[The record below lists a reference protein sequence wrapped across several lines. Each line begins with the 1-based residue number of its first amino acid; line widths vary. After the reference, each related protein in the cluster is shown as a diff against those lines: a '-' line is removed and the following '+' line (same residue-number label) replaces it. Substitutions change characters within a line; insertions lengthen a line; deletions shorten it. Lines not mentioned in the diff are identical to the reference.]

1 MFNFFI
7 DRPVFSTVISLI
19 ITLAG
24 ALAGFS
30 LPISQYPQI
39 VPPQVQ
45 VATTFAGANA
55 DVVVQSVA
63 APIEQQINGAK
74 NMLYMDSKSAN
85 DGSYNLIITFDV
97 GTNQDLAAVDVQNRL
112 AVAQSSLPADVIRQ
126 GVIVRKQS
134 TDFLEVIALT
144 SPQRRFDTT
153 FLSNY
158 ALLNLQDALGRI
170 PGVGLVRIF
179 GARDF
184 SMRIW
189 VDPDKMAR
197 LGVTATDIQRVVQ
210 EQNVVA
216 PAGRIGVPPVPAGQQ
231 MQYSVTVK
239 GRLTEP
245 AQYENMILRGATGGQ
260 LVRLR
265 DVARVE
271 LGGADYSINVQEN
284 GVPGVF
290 VGIFLQPDANALD
303 VAKQVTQ
310 TMTALA
316 QRFPEGMVWS
326 VPYSTTPFVTESL
339 REVVKTLGVAFLLV
353 MFVVFLFLQTWRA
366 TLIPMLAVPVSLVGT
381 FAAFSALGF
390 SINTLTLFGLAL
402 AIGTVVDDAI
412 VVVEAVQH
420 RLDEEHVSPAQA
432 AKEAMADVGAPVVA
446 IALSLIAVFIP
457 VAFVGGLTGQ
467 LYKQFALTLA
477 TSVALSAIVALTLTP
492 ALCAL
497 LLRPAAHTD
506 HPGLLGRFF
515 EQFNRMFES
524 FRRGYTDSV
533 VKLARHAALVALTFL
548 VLLGVLYGLVKT
560 RPTGLVP
567 DEDQG
572 YMFAVLQLPPGASLE
587 RTNAAVN
594 DVNRIAHEIPGIDGV
609 ASLVGFNLLTGL
621 TTSYNSTTFIRF
633 KPWSE
638 RDKEGQS
645 GPEILRSLGARLN
658 REIKDAN
665 ALVLNP
671 PPIRGLSTTGGFEF
685 ILQDSG
691 GGDAKAFAQTL
702 QQLLAEARKRPEF
715 GFIFANYDDRT
726 PQIEYEVDRDKV
738 KSSGLS
744 LSDVFFTLQMFMGS
758 YYVNDF
764 NLFGRTFRVQ
774 AQAEGYA
781 RAEPE
786 DINRYYVRNANGDMI
801 PLGSVLTQR
810 SISGPEYLER
820 YNLYRAATI
829 NGAPAAGYSS
839 GQAAAA
845 MEELAQSLPAGYT
858 YEWTG
863 ATYQEKKTGGQT
875 GYIFALSLM
884 FVFLVLAALYESWAM
899 PVAILLVIPFGVL
912 GAFTGLALRSSVS
925 NVYAQIGLIMLIGL
939 AAKNAILIV
948 EFAKLARERGLS
960 IVQAAR
966 EGAFL
971 RLRPILM
978 TSFAFIFGTL
988 PLAIATGAGAG
999 ARQSI
1004 GTTVVFGMLFATMLG
1019 IVVIP
1024 IFYVIVQRVSERK
1037 MPFRDDEAM
1046 APTGAAPSAVAA
1058 GEHGSGE

>member
-1 MFNFFI
+1 MFDFFI

-24 ALAGFS
+24 ALAGFG
-30 LPISQYPQI
+30 LPIAQYPQI

-45 VATTFAGANA
+45 VATTFPGANA
-55 DVVVQSVA
+55 DVVAQSVA
-63 APIEQQINGAK
+63 SPIEQQVNGAK

-85 DGSYNLIITFDV
+85 DGSYNLVVTFDV
-97 GTNQDLAAVDVQNRL
+97 GTSQDLDAVDVQNRL
-112 AVAQSSLPADVIRQ
+112 AVANSSLPADVIRQ
-126 GVIVRKQS
+126 GVIVRKVS
-134 TDFLEVIALT
+134 TDFLEVLALT
-144 SPQRRFDTT
+144 SPERRYDTT

-158 ALLNLQDALGRI
+158 ALLNLQDTLARI

-197 LGVTATDIQRVVQ
+197 LGVTATDIQKVVQ

-216 PAGRIGVPPVPAGQQ
+216 PAGRVGVPPVPAGQQ
-231 MQYSVTVK
+231 MQYAVTVQ
-239 GRLTEP
+239 GRLVDVT
-245 AQYENMILRGATGGQ
+245 QYENMVVRSAPGTQ

-265 DVARVE
+265 DVARIE
-271 LGGADYSINVQEN
+271 LGGADYTINVQEN

-290 VGIFLQPDANALD
+290 IGIFLQPDANALD
-303 VAKQVTQ
+303 VAKQVGQ
-310 TMTALA
+310 TMERLA
-316 QRFPEGMVWS
+316 GRFPPGMVWS
-326 VPYSTTPFVTESL
+326 IPYSTTPFVTESL
-339 REVVKTLGVAFLLV
+339 REVMKTLGVAFLLV

-381 FAAFSALGF
+381 FAAFAALGF
-390 SINTLTLFGLAL
+390 SINTLTLFGIVL
-402 AIGTVVDDAI
+402 AIGIVVDDAI

-420 RLDEEHVSPAQA
+420 RLDTEHSTPVEATKA
-432 AKEAMADVGAPVVA
+432 AMRDVGGPVVA
-446 IALSLIAVFIP
+446 IALSLAAVFVP
-457 VAFVGGLTGQ
+457 VAFLGGLTGQ
-467 LYKQFALTLA
+467 LYRQFALTLA
-477 TSVALSAIVALTLTP
+477 TSVILSAVVALTLTP

-497 LLRPAAHTD
+497 LLHPAAQKE
-506 HPGLLGRFF
+506 HPGPLARFF
-515 EQFNRMFES
+515 GGFNRFFES
-524 FRRGYTDSV
+524 FRNRYTSSV
-533 VKLARHAALVALTFL
+533 ITLSRHAALVALTFL
-548 VLLGVLYGLVKT
+548 VLLAALYGLIKT

-572 YMFAVLQLPPGASLE
+572 YLFVILQLPPAASLE
-587 RTNAAVN
+587 RTNAAV
-594 DVNRIAHEIPGIDGV
+594 DQVNKIAHEVAGIDGV

-621 TTSYNSTTFIRF
+621 TTSYNSTTFVRF
-633 KPWSE
+633 KPWAE
-638 RDKEGQS
+638 RHKPGQS
-645 GPEILRSLGARLN
+645 GPEILRTLNMRLN

-685 ILQDSG
+685 ILQDVG
-691 GGDAKAFAQTL
+691 GGDARSFAQVL
-702 QQLLAEARKRPEF
+702 QNLLGEARKRPEL
-715 GFIFANYDDRT
+715 GFVFANYDDRT

-738 KSSGLS
+738 KTLGVT

-781 RAEPE
+781 RADPG
-786 DINRYYVRNANGDMI
+786 DVNRYYVRNADGDMI
-801 PLGSVLTQR
+801 PLGSLVKQK

-829 NGAPAAGYSS
+829 NGAPAQGYSS
-839 GQAAAA
+839 GQAAQA
-845 MEELAQSLPAGYT
+845 MEELARTLPAGYA

-863 ATYQEKKTGGQT
+863 AQYQENKTGGQT

-912 GAFTGLALRSSVS
+912 GAFAGLAMRGFAS

-960 IVQAAR
+960 IVQAAK
-966 EGAFL
+966 EGAYL

-978 TSFAFIFGTL
+978 TSFAFILGTV

-999 ARQSI
+999 ARESI
-1004 GTTVVFGMLFATMLG
+1004 GTTVVSGMLIATMIG
-1019 IVVIP
+1019 ILVIP
-1024 IFYVIVQRVSERK
+1024 VFYVIVQRTSERK
-1037 MPFRDDEAM
+1037 NPFRYDEA
-1046 APTGAAPSAVAA
+1046 AVAREA
-1058 GEHGSGE
+1058 SGTRPAESEGGPR

>member
-1 MFNFFI
+1 
-7 DRPVFSTVISLI
+7 
-19 ITLAG
+19 
-24 ALAGFS
+24 
-30 LPISQYPQI
+30 
-39 VPPQVQ
+39 
-45 VATTFAGANA
+45 
-55 DVVVQSVA
+55 
-63 APIEQQINGAK
+63 
-74 NMLYMDSKSAN
+74 
-85 DGSYNLIITFDV
+85 
-97 GTNQDLAAVDVQNRL
+97 
-112 AVAQSSLPADVIRQ
+112 
-126 GVIVRKQS
+126 
-134 TDFLEVIALT
+134 
-144 SPQRRFDTT
+144 
-153 FLSNY
+153 
-158 ALLNLQDALGRI
+158 
-170 PGVGLVRIF
+170 
-179 GARDF
+179 
-184 SMRIW
+184 
-189 VDPDKMAR
+189 
-197 LGVTATDIQRVVQ
+197 
-210 EQNVVA
+210 
-216 PAGRIGVPPVPAGQQ
+216 
-231 MQYSVTVK
+231 
-239 GRLTEP
+239 
-245 AQYENMILRGATGGQ
+245 
-260 LVRLR
+260 
-265 DVARVE
+265 
-271 LGGADYSINVQEN
+271 
-284 GVPGVF
+284 
-290 VGIFLQPDANALD
+290 
-303 VAKQVTQ
+303 
-310 TMTALA
+310 
-316 QRFPEGMVWS
+316 
-326 VPYSTTPFVTESL
+326 
-339 REVVKTLGVAFLLV
+339 
-353 MFVVFLFLQTWRA
+353 
-366 TLIPMLAVPVSLVGT
+366 MLAVPVSLVGT
-381 FAAFSALGF
+381 FAAFAALGF
-390 SINTLTLFGLAL
+390 SINTLTLFGLVL
-402 AIGTVVDDAI
+402 AIGIVVDDAI
-412 VVVEAVQH
+412 VVVEAAQH
-420 RLDEEHVSPAQA
+420 RLDAEDVSPAQA
-432 AKEAMADVGAPVVA
+432 TKEAMADVGGPVVA
-446 IALSLIAVFIP
+446 IALSLAAVFVP
-457 VAFVGGLTGQ
+457 VAFLGGLTGQ

-477 TSVALSAIVALTLTP
+477 TSVILSAVVALTLTP

-497 LLRPAAHTD
+497 LLRPAAHSD
-506 HPGLLGRFF
+506 HPGPLGRFF
-515 EQFNRMFES
+515 DLFNRLFES
-524 FRRGYTDSV
+524 FRDRYTDSV
-533 VKLARHAALVALTFL
+533 VKLARHTALVALTFV
-548 VLLGVLYGLVKT
+548 VLLGALYGLIKT

-572 YMFAVLQLPPGASLE
+572 YMFVVLQLPPGASLE

-594 DVNRIAHEIPGIDGV
+594 DLNRIAHEIPGIEGV

-638 RDKEGQS
+638 RDKPGQS
-645 GPEILRSLGARLN
+645 GPEILRALGTRVN

-702 QQLLAEARKRPEF
+702 QRLLADARKRPEF
-715 GFIFANYDDRT
+715 GFVFANYDDRT

-738 KSSGLS
+738 KSNGLS
-744 LSDVFFTLQMFMGS
+744 LSDVFFTLQMLMGS

-781 RAEPE
+781 RADPA
-786 DINRYYVRNANGDMI
+786 DVNRYYVRNADGDMI
-801 PLGSVLTQR
+801 PLGSVLTER

-829 NGAPAAGYSS
+829 NGAPASGYSS

-966 EGAFL
+966 EGAYL

-1004 GTTVVFGMLFATMLG
+1004 GTTVVFGMLFATILG

-1024 IFYVIVQRVSERK
+1024 LFYVIVQRVSERK
-1037 MPFRDDEAM
+1037 MPFRDDEAH
-1046 APTGAAPSAVAA
+1046 APARGAATTAA
-1058 GEHGSGE
+1058 GEHGTGE

>member
-24 ALAGFS
+24 ALAGFD

-45 VATTFAGANA
+45 VQTTFPGANA

-85 DGSYNLIITFDV
+85 DGSYNLTVTFDV
-97 GTNQDLAAVDVQNRL
+97 GTSQDLAAVDVQNRL

-126 GVIVRKQS
+126 GVIVRKVS

-144 SPQRRFDTT
+144 SPERRFDTT

-216 PAGRIGVPPVPAGQQ
+216 PAGRIGVPPVPPGQQ

-239 GRLTEP
+239 GRLTD
-245 AQYENMILRGATGGQ
+245 ASQYENMVLRGATGGQ

-310 TMTALA
+310 TMNALA

-326 VPYSTTPFVTESL
+326 IPYTTTPFVTESL
-339 REVVKTLGVAFLLV
+339 REVMKTLGIAFLLV

-381 FAAFSALGF
+381 FAAFAALGF
-390 SINTLTLFGLAL
+390 SINTLTLFGLVL
-402 AIGTVVDDAI
+402 AIGIVVDDAI
-412 VVVEAVQH
+412 VVVEAAQH
-420 RLDEEHVSPAQA
+420 RIDQEHVSPAQA
-432 AKEAMADVGAPVVA
+432 TKEAMADVGGPVVA
-446 IALSLIAVFIP
+446 IALSLAAVFIP
-457 VAFVGGLTGQ
+457 VAFLGGLTGQ

-477 TSVALSAIVALTLTP
+477 TSVLLSAVVALTLTP

-497 LLRPAAHTD
+497 LLRPARHRE
-506 HPGLLGRFF
+506 HPRFF
-515 EQFNRMFES
+515 ELFNRLFES
-524 FRRGYTDSV
+524 FRNRYTDSV
-533 VKLARHAALVALTFL
+533 VMLARHAALVALTFA
-548 VLLGVLYGLVKT
+548 VLLGALYGLIKT

-572 YMFAVLQLPPGASLE
+572 YMFVILQLPPGASLE

-594 DVNRIAHEIPGIDGV
+594 EVNRIAHEIPGVDGA

-638 RDKEGQS
+638 RNKEGQS
-645 GPEILRSLGARLN
+645 GPEILRALGARIN

-691 GGDAKAFAQTL
+691 GGDAKSFAQVL
-702 QQLLAEARKRPEF
+702 QRLLADARKRPEF

-738 KSSGLS
+738 KSNGLS

-781 RAEPE
+781 RANPA
-786 DINRYYVRNANGDMI
+786 DINRYYVRNADGDMI
-801 PLGSVLTQR
+801 PLGSVLTEK

-829 NGAPAAGYSS
+829 NGTPAQGYSS
-839 GQAAAA
+839 GQAASA
-845 MEELAQSLPAGYT
+845 MEELARALPAGYT

-863 ATYQEKKTGGQT
+863 AIYQEKKTGGQT

-960 IVQAAR
+960 IVQAAK

-1004 GTTVVFGMLFATMLG
+1004 GTTVVFGMLFATILG

-1037 MPFRDDEAM
+1037 MPFRDDESASKRD
-1046 APTGAAPSAVAA
+1046 AAASVPA
-1058 GEHGSGE
+1058 GERGGGAS